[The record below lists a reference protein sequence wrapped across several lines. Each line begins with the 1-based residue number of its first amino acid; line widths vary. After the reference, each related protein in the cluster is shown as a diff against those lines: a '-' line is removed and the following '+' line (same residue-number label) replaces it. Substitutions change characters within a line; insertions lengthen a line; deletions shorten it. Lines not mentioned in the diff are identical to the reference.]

1 MSPRRTAPLVATE
14 DVPEPSNGTPLL
26 EVSGVEVSYGPVQV
40 LFGVNLVVHPG
51 RRVAVL
57 GHNGVGKSTLLR
69 AVQGR
74 VEPSAGTVRFK
85 GQDVTGLPT
94 FQRARLGMSL
104 VEGGRGVFP
113 SLTVKQNLQMGAY
126 DFMNDTALVDERIDE
141 VLDVFPGLRLKLAQT
156 AGTLSGGEQQML
168 ALGRSLMADPDL
180 YMFDEL
186 SLGLA
191 PIVMQQIV
199 AAMEKLVERGKTI
212 LLVEQSVNIAL
223 AIAEEVHFMEKGE
236 ISLSASAAQ
245 LLDDPE
251 LLRTAFFGAE
261 SEAMA

>member
-1 MSPRRTAPLVATE
+1 VNQRRAAPLVA
-14 DVPEPSNGTPLL
+14 NGQVANSSDDAPLL
-26 EVSGVEVSYGPVQV
+26 EVSGVEVAYGPVQV
-40 LFGVNLVVHPG
+40 LFGVDLVVRPG
-51 RRVAVL
+51 RRIAVL

-69 AVQGR
+69 VINGR

-85 GQDVTGLPT
+85 GEDVTGLPT
-94 FQRARLGMSL
+94 FQRARRGMSL

-113 SLTVKQNLQMGAY
+113 SLTVRQNLQMGAY
-126 DFMNDTALVDERIDE
+126 EFLNDDALVDERIGQ
-141 VLDVFPGLRLKLAQT
+141 VLDVFPALRLKLAQT

-168 ALGRSLMADPDL
+168 ALGRSLMADPDI

-191 PIVMQQIV
+191 PIVVQHIV

-223 AIAEEVHFMEKGE
+223 AIAEDVYFMEKGE
-236 ISLSASAAQ
+236 ISLSATTSE

-251 LLRTAFFGAE
+251 LLRTAFFGTGD
-261 SEAMA
+261 EAVA

>member
-1 MSPRRTAPLVATE
+1 MNARRTAPLVA
-14 DVPEPSNGTPLL
+14 NGQVAHGPDDAPLI
-26 EVSGVEVSYGPVQV
+26 EVSGLEVSYGPVQV
-40 LFGVNLVVHPG
+40 LFGVDLVVRPG
-51 RRVAVL
+51 SRVAVL

-69 AVQGR
+69 VITGR
-74 VEPSAGTVRFK
+74 VEPSAGTVRYK
-85 GQDVTGLPT
+85 GEDVTGLRT
-94 FQRARLGMSL
+94 FQRARRGMSL

-113 SLTVKQNLQMGAY
+113 SLSVRQNLQMGAY
-126 DFMNDTALVDERIDE
+126 DFLNDAPLVDERIGQVME
-141 VLDVFPGLRLKLAQT
+141 VFPALRLKLAQT

-168 ALGRSLMADPDL
+168 ALGRSLMADPDI

-191 PIVMQQIV
+191 PIVVQHIV

-236 ISLSASAAQ
+236 ISLSSSTAR

-251 LLRTAFFGAE
+251 LLRSAFFGTGD
-261 SEAMA
+261 EAVA